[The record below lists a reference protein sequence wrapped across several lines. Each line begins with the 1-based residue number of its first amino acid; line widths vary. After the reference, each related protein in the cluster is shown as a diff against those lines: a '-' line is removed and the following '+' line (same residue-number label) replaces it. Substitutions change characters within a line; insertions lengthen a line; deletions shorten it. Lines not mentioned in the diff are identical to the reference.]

1 MKNYNENN
9 DAKILSAFYG
19 SDDVGALNPF
29 GFPSPD
35 GRDGMPVVFAQELDQ
50 DSLDSLDFKVTTESG
65 AVYYPDRVTLNP
77 ANGEGENSTV
87 LMLGEFGSADNQ
99 PVYVEIVGDVYSL
112 DGDVNYNG
120 ESIGVVPLESG
131 PSLVNAKIVSTDL
144 FDTGNFIGGIPENG
158 LVVQTT
164 WDGGVTKP
172 NGQELNEDDF
182 QYFTAIF
189 RDENAD
195 LIEAQPAAMSDLD
208 DGDNHQLPYF
218 EFDEDVNVETLELVS
233 VSVEGGFVTD
243 PNGDVNDA
251 SEVIV
256 TTQEVTEET
265 DISKPKYQLSEKIDS
280 SKNILKPF
288 NEASKAGT
296 LNFSSGD
303 NIIIADG
310 QAKTLRGLDG
320 NDTYF
325 VSNLLPKDS
334 TIEIIDTSGSNIIQI
349 AANTKVIKTL
359 WTKNAAR
366 LTFED
371 DRVITING
379 ADKFTFNMGGN
390 VTDGT
395 DGTDLTFA
403 EFALSFG
410 IDDVL
415 NLSGS
420 NTGTVT
426 DLYII

>member
-1 MKNYNENN
+1 MGNN
-9 DAKILSAFYG
+9 DEKILSAFYG
-19 SDDVGALNPF
+19 SDDVGGLNPF

-35 GRDGMPVVFAQELDQ
+35 DRDGMPVVFAQELDQ
-50 DSLDSLDFKVTTESG
+50 DTLDSADFKITTESG
-65 AVYYPDRVTLNP
+65 AVYYPNRATLSP
-77 ANGEGENSTV
+77 ADGEGENSTV
-87 LMLGEFGSADNQ
+87 LMLGEFGSADDQ
-99 PVYVEIVGDVYSL
+99 PISVEIVGDLYSL
-112 DGDVNYNG
+112 DDDVNYKG
-120 ESIGVVPLESG
+120 KSIGVVPLESG

-144 FDTGNFIGGIPENG
+144 FDTNNFIGEIPENG

-172 NGQELNEDDF
+172 NGQELNEDDL
-182 QYFTAIF
+182 QYFTATF
-189 RDENAD
+189 LDENVD
-195 LIEAQPAAMSDLD
+195 LIVAQPTGMSDLD

-218 EFDEDVNVETLELVS
+218 EFDEGVNVETLVLVS

-243 PNGDVNDA
+243 PNDDVNDA

-334 TIEIIDTSGSNIIQI
+334 TIEIIDTSGTNTVQI
-349 AANTKVIKTL
+349 AANTKVVKTL
-359 WTKNAAR
+359 WTKDAAR

-390 VTDGT
+390 VTNET

-415 NLSGS
+415 NLSGPD
-420 NTGTVT
+420 TGTMT
-426 DLYII
+426 DMYII

>member
-19 SDDVGALNPF
+19 SDDVGGLNPF

-35 GRDGMPVVFAQELDQ
+35 DRDGMPVVFAQELDQ
-50 DSLDSLDFKVTTESG
+50 DTLDSADFKITTKSG
-65 AVYYPDRVTLNP
+65 AVYYPNRATLSP
-77 ANGEGENSTV
+77 ADGEGENSTV
-87 LMLGEFGSADNQ
+87 LMLGEFGSADDQ
-99 PVYVEIVGDVYSL
+99 PISVEIVGDLYSL
-112 DGDVNYNG
+112 DNDVNYKG

-144 FDTGNFIGGIPENG
+144 FDTNNFIGEIPENG

-172 NGQELNEDDF
+172 NGQELNEDDL
-182 QYFTAIF
+182 QYFTATF
-189 RDENAD
+189 LDENVD
-195 LIEAQPAAMSDLD
+195 LIEAQPAGMSDLD

-256 TTQEVTEET
+256 TIQEVTEET

-288 NEASKAGT
+288 NETSKAGT

-303 NIIIADG
+303 NIVIADG

-349 AANTKVIKTL
+349 AANTKVVKTL

-395 DGTDLTFA
+395 EGTDLTFA
-403 EFALSFG
+403 EAALSFG

>member
-1 MKNYNENN
+1 MGNN

-19 SDDVGALNPF
+19 SDDVGGLNPF

-35 GRDGMPVVFAQELDQ
+35 DRDGMPVVFAQELDQ
-50 DSLDSLDFKVTTESG
+50 DTLDSADFKITTKSG
-65 AVYYPDRVTLNP
+65 AVYYPNRATLSP
-77 ANGEGENSTV
+77 ADGEGENSTV
-87 LMLGEFGSADNQ
+87 LMLGEFGSADDQ
-99 PVYVEIVGDVYSL
+99 PISVEIVGDLYSL
-112 DGDVNYNG
+112 DNDVNYKG

-144 FDTGNFIGGIPENG
+144 FDTNNFIGEIPENG

-172 NGQELNEDDF
+172 NGQELNEDDL
-182 QYFTAIF
+182 QYFTATF
-189 RDENAD
+189 LDENVD
-195 LIEAQPAAMSDLD
+195 LIEAQPAGMSDLD

-218 EFDEDVNVETLELVS
+218 KFDEGVNVETLVLVS

-243 PNGDVNDA
+243 PNDDVNDA

-256 TTQEVTEET
+256 TIQEVTEET

-288 NEASKAGT
+288 NETSKAGT

-303 NIIIADG
+303 NIVIADG

-359 WTKNAAR
+359 WTKDAAR

-395 DGTDLTFA
+395 EGTDLTFA
-403 EFALSFG
+403 EAALSFG